1 MSFDVVFE
9 PDPNWSEVEN
19 SFELFECAF
28 DNFFVVVLFDD
39 VFLHRIWCCGRLGCS
54 RCMGLGFH
62 FLFRIVVL
70 FLRFLVLDYI
80 RR

>member
-39 VFLHRIWCCGRLGCS
+39 VFC
-54 RCMGLGFH
+54 
-62 FLFRIVVL
+62 IVFGV
-70 FLRFLVLDYI
+70 VVD
-80 RR
+80 